1 MVLKQANIFL
11 VFILDGILIG
21 ILFDIFR
28 VLRKNFRT
36 PDIVTY
42 IEDILFWI
50 LTGIILLYSIFIA
63 ADGEI
68 RFYMFLA
75 TFCGCIFYILL
86 FSKTFIKVAS
96 KILRI
101 LTNLFSKIFKLF
113 SNFITLII
121 KIIKKIFIRPIQFI
135 VINIKKITF
144 FSKKRKDFKNKC
156 RKI

>member
-63 ADGEI
+63 AEGEI

>member
-11 VFILDGILIG
+11 VFIFDGILIG

>member
-11 VFILDGILIG
+11 VFIFDGILIG

-28 VLRKNFRT
+28 VLRKNFKT
-36 PDIVTY
+36 PDVVTY

-50 LTGIILLYSIFIA
+50 LTGVILLYSIFIV

-86 FSKTFIKVAS
+86 FSKSFIKVAS
-96 KILRI
+96 KILRTLI
-101 LTNLFSKIFKLF
+101 TLFSNIFKSIFKL
-113 SNFITLII
+113 ITFTV
-121 KIIKKIFIRPIQFI
+121 KIIEKIFIRPIKFI
-135 VINIKKITF
+135 VINMKKITF

>member
-11 VFILDGILIG
+11 VFIFDGILIG

-28 VLRKNFRT
+28 VLRKNFKT
-36 PDIVTY
+36 PDVVTY
-42 IEDILFWI
+42 LEDILFWI
-50 LTGIILLYSIFIA
+50 LTGVILLYSIFIV